1 MQIGDYNVS
10 STAEANLIA
19 RLIGPSPFSA
29 KTLFTVQYAPY
40 SSKVAESISF
50 RDRDSA
56 RRFADAC
63 VAAGYTRV
71 KIYRR
76 VH

>member
-1 MQIGDYNVS
+1 M
-10 STAEANLIA
+10 
-19 RLIGPSPFSA
+19 
-29 KTLFTVQYAPY
+29 FTVQYAPF
-40 SSKVAESISF
+40 STKIADSISF

-71 KIYRR
+71 KIYRK